1 MKCSKNLIKYPDKA
15 GCTPLH
21 KAASSGHKDCLS
33 ALLKKGGD
41 LAAETNTGVTVVDE
55 IFTNLTRPV
64 DFLLRILDSK
74 ITFTQHNSVLSSDHG
89 CKILLDFDLLTPK
102 KYYKTKINIVIISRR
117 TWQFNNT
124 ASINRGT
131 YFFKVEENE
140 TDIFIVTYC
149 TCLLFP

>member
-1 MKCSKNLIKYPDKA
+1 MVFNDLQA

-41 LAAETNTGVTVVDE
+41 LAAETNTCVTVVDE

-89 CKILLDFDLLTPK
+89 CKVILFLLYSLK
-102 KYYKTKINIVIISRR
+102 KFSSFIYIDRRISLRKKNLIN
-117 TWQFNNT
+117 
-124 ASINRGT
+124 
-131 YFFKVEENE
+131 
-140 TDIFIVTYC
+140 C
-149 TCLLFP
+149 